1 MRGLFLSR
9 IIGPNETVVV
19 DDEFQL
25 LAEIVSDFG
34 GDAVGFGP
42 ARKKE

>member
-9 IIGPNETVVV
+9 IIGPNKTVVV
-19 DDEFQL
+19 DDESEF
-25 LAEIVSDFG
+25 LAEIVGDFSG
-34 GDAVGFGP
+34 YAVSFGP